1 VGLSTSKGFCY
12 ALQKPLL
19 TIPTLEL
26 MASVI
31 PSAADQLICPMI
43 DARRMEVY
51 TALYDAALKEIQP
64 AQALILEPNCFD
76 AVLQKQI
83 VLYCGNGAMKFKSLC
98 THPNAQFLDITA
110 TAKNQIHLALQKFRN
125 NDFADLAYQDPLY
138 VKEFYTPVSP
148 SY

>member
-1 VGLSTSKGFCY
+1 
-12 ALQKPLL
+12 
-19 TIPTLEL
+19 
-26 MASVI
+26 
-31 PSAADQLICPMI
+31 
-43 DARRMEVY
+43 MEVY